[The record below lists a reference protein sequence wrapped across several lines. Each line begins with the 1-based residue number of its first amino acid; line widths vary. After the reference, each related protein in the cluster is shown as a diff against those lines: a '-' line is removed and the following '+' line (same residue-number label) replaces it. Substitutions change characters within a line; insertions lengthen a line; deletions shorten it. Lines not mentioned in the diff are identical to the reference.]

1 MEQLEGDL
9 HLLSGTAGRDGDV
22 IAALFQRAEEGKDV
36 SGGRKRNFTGEEAG
50 FSRAV
55 GHVMQEG
62 NEGVVSEV
70 PGLKGFGM
78 DLPEIG
84 AKVGPREIAI
94 DRLRHGTLDCTEN
107 VFALKAFGDGTLPA
121 IEYVFCFR
129 HG

>member
-1 MEQLEGDL
+1 
-9 HLLSGTAGRDGDV
+9 
-22 IAALFQRAEEGKDV
+22 
-36 SGGRKRNFTGEEAG
+36 
-50 FSRAV
+50 
-55 GHVMQEG
+55 MQEG

-84 AKVGPREIAI
+84 ANVGPGKVAI
-94 DRLRHGTLDCTEN
+94 DRIRHGILDGMEDLY
-107 VFALKAFGDGTLPA
+107 ALKAFGDHTLPA

>member
-1 MEQLEGDL
+1 M
-9 HLLSGTAGRDGDV
+9 
-22 IAALFQRAEEGKDV
+22 
-36 SGGRKRNFTGEEAG
+36 SGGRKRDFTGEEAS
-50 FSRAV
+50 FSCAV

-94 DRLRHGTLDCTEN
+94 DRIRHSTLERMED
-107 VFALKAFGDGTLPA
+107 VFALKAFGDSTLPA

>member
-36 SGGRKRNFTGEEAG
+36 SGGRKRDFTGEEAR
-50 FSRAV
+50 FSCAV

-62 NEGVVSEV
+62 NESIVSKV
-70 PGLKGFGM
+70 PGLKSFGM

-84 AKVGPREIAI
+84 AKVDPREIAI
-94 DRLRHGTLDCTEN
+94 DRIRHGTLERMEDL
-107 VFALKAFGDGTLPA
+107 FALKAFRDSALPA

>member
-1 MEQLEGDL
+1 MEQLEGNL

-36 SGGRKRNFTGEEAG
+36 SGGRKRDFTGEEAG
-50 FSRAV
+50 FPCAV
-55 GHVMQEG
+55 GHVMQER

-78 DLPEIG
+78 DLPEIR
-84 AKVGPREIAI
+84 AKVGPGKVAI
-94 DRLRHGTLDCTEN
+94 DRIRHGTLERMED